1 MTKGGSP
8 VLDIRSFKLQ
18 ARDLLGRKKKQL
30 LIPSLIYV
38 LMTLLFTY
46 LSLRLTMPPT
56 EQLLSLSERM
66 TVMLQAGDLD
76 GASKLAASIQPSTAE
91 TLVSDLLSYL
101 LAIVSFGLLLIFFR
115 ALHEEETEPAM
126 LLDGFSTWAKV
137 LLLELLTRLLTT
149 IGFWAFLIPGF
160 VVLYNYR
167 LARYLMILHPDFGV
181 LDCMRESRMRMRG
194 HRLELL
200 RLDLSFLGWALLSSI
215 PFLGVAVWV
224 WALPYWS
231 CTSLLAYE
239 KINAPFEPS
248 APKDRD
254 TDLFF

>member
-1 MTKGGSP
+1 M
-8 VLDIRSFKLQ
+8 DIASLKLQ
-18 ARDLLGRKKKQL
+18 ARDLLGKKKKQL

-38 LMTLLFTY
+38 LMALLFSY

-66 TVMLQAGDLD
+66 SAMLQSGDVD
-76 GASKLAASIQPSTAE
+76 GASRLAASIQPSTAE

-101 LAIVSFGLLLIFFR
+101 LAIISFGLLLIFFR
-115 ALHEEETEPAM
+115 ALHGEGTEPGM

-167 LARYLMILHPDFGV
+167 MARYLMILHPDFGV

-200 RLDLSFLGWALLSSI
+200 RLDLSFLGWALLSVI
-215 PFLGVAVWV
+215 PFLGIAIGV
-224 WALPYWS
+224 WAFPYWNL
-231 CTSLLAYE
+231 TSLLAYE
-239 KINAPFEPS
+239 KINAGFEPS
-248 APKDRD
+248 SPEKRD
-254 TDLFF
+254 SDLFL

>member
-1 MTKGGSP
+1 M
-8 VLDIRSFKLQ
+8 DIPSLKLQ
-18 ARDLLGRKKKQL
+18 TRDLLGRKKKQL

-38 LMTLLFTY
+38 LMVLLFSY

-56 EQLLSLSERM
+56 QQLLSLSEQM
-66 TVMLQAGDLD
+66 TAMLQSGDVD
-76 GASKLAASIQPSTAE
+76 GASRIAASIQPSAAE

-115 ALHEEETEPAM
+115 
-126 LLDGFSTWAKV
+126 V
-137 LLLELLTRLLTT
+137 LRKSAISSLFP
-149 IGFWAFLIPGF
+149 GYAAFLIPGF

-167 LARYLMILHPDFGV
+167 MARYLMILHPDFGV

-194 HRLELL
+194 QRLALL
-200 RLDLSFLGWALLSSI
+200 RLDLSFLGWALLSMI
-215 PFLGVAVWV
+215 PFLGIAVGV

-248 APKDRD
+248 RPSEREN
-254 TDLFF
+254 DLFF

>member
-1 MTKGGSP
+1 M
-8 VLDIRSFKLQ
+8 DIPSLKLQ
-18 ARDLLGRKKKQL
+18 ARDLLGKKKKQL

-38 LMTLLFTY
+38 LMALLFSY

-56 EQLLSLSERM
+56 EQLLSLSEQM
-66 TVMLQAGDLD
+66 SAMLQSGDVD
-76 GASKLAASIQPSTAE
+76 GASRLAASIQPSTAE

-115 ALHEEETEPAM
+115 VLRGEEAEPGM
-126 LLDGFSTWAKV
+126 LLDGFSNWAKV

-167 LARYLMILHPDFGV
+167 MARYLMILHPDFGV

-194 HRLELL
+194 QRLALL
-200 RLDLSFLGWALLSSI
+200 RLDLSFLGWALLSMI
-215 PFLGVAVWV
+215 PFLGIAVGV

-248 APKDRD
+248 RPSEREN
-254 TDLFF
+254 DLFF

>member
-1 MTKGGSP
+1 M
-8 VLDIRSFKLQ
+8 DIRSLKLQ
-18 ARDLLGRKKKQL
+18 AREEIVGRKKQFL
-30 LIPSLIYV
+30 VPSLIYV
-38 LMTLLFTY
+38 LMALLFSY
-46 LSLRLTMPPT
+46 LSLRLTLPPT
-56 EQLLSLSERM
+56 EQLLSLSEQLSA
-66 TVMLQAGDLD
+66 MLQSGDVD
-76 GASKLAASIQPSTAE
+76 GANRLAASIQPSTAE

-115 ALHEEETEPAM
+115 SLHGEETETGM
-126 LLDGFSTWAKV
+126 LLDGFSSWAKV

-167 LARYLMILHPDFGV
+167 MARYLMILHPDFGV
-181 LDCMRESRMRMRG
+181 LDCMRESRIRMRG
-194 HRLELL
+194 NRLALL
-200 RLDLSFLGWALLSSI
+200 RLDLSFLGWALLSMV
-215 PFLGVAVWV
+215 PFLGIAVGVWV
-224 WALPYWS
+224 LPYWN

-248 APKDRD
+248 RPRERD

>member
-1 MTKGGSP
+1 M
-8 VLDIRSFKLQ
+8 DIPSLKLQ

-30 LIPSLIYV
+30 LIPSLTYV
-38 LMTLLFTY
+38 LMALLFSY

-56 EQLLSLSERM
+56 QQLLSLSDQM
-66 TVMLQAGDLD
+66 TAMLQSGDVD
-76 GASKLAASIQPSTAE
+76 GASRIAASIQPSAAE

-115 ALHEEETEPAM
+115 VLRGEETEPGM
-126 LLDGFSTWAKV
+126 LLDGFSTWARV

-167 LARYLMILHPDFGV
+167 MARYLMILHPDFGV

-194 HRLELL
+194 QRLALL
-200 RLDLSFLGWALLSSI
+200 RLDLSFLGWALLSMI
-215 PFLGVAVWV
+215 PFLGIAVGV

-248 APKDRD
+248 RPSEREN
-254 TDLFF
+254 DLFF

>member
-1 MTKGGSP
+1 M
-8 VLDIRSFKLQ
+8 DIPSLKLQ

-38 LMTLLFTY
+38 LMALLFSY

-56 EQLLSLSERM
+56 QQLLSLSDQM
-66 TVMLQAGDLD
+66 TAMLQSGDVD
-76 GASKLAASIQPSTAE
+76 GASRIAASIQPSTAE

-101 LAIVSFGLLLIFFR
+101 LAIVSFGLLLICFR
-115 ALHEEETEPAM
+115 ALRGEETETGM
-126 LLDGFSTWAKV
+126 LLDGFSTWARV

-149 IGFWAFLIPGF
+149 IGLWAFLIPGF

-167 LARYLMILHPDFGV
+167 MARYLMILHPDFGV

-200 RLDLSFLGWALLSSI
+200 RLDLSFLGWALLSMI
-215 PFLGVAVWV
+215 PFLGIAVGV

-248 APKDRD
+248 RPSEREN
-254 TDLFF
+254 DLFF